1 MAMTKAKK
9 GLSVSWAEKGDYEV
23 RIVDDVFDADNPAL
37 ADLLKGITGSDEP
50 HVMLVADS
58 NVVHRTEGL
67 GTKIGRYVQTHGIT
81 LIGSPVV
88 LGGGEKAKSDDMD
101 GVKKIAAAA
110 VNAKVGAND
119 VMLVIGGGTVLDVA
133 GYIACQVRGGIK
145 LVRMPTT
152 PAAMVDAAFADCA
165 AINLNGIKDALRV
178 PCRPSA
184 VVVDTKFADTVLDGV
199 WRGGLG
205 EIVRHA
211 AVSDAALVKKIAK
224 NAAAL
229 KARDRATMAET
240 IRASIESRVKKGP
253 TDFAE
258 WSALRLEAM
267 SGYKLPHGYAVPIAI
282 CIDCAYSVE
291 RGLMKES
298 DQELVCSALA
308 ECGALDGLAHSHHIL
323 SQADGI
329 LFGLD
334 AWRLFTGAS
343 SIVVPAGI
351 GKSVVDENPDRDAF
365 RKVIKEFL
373 AVSTDA

>member
-1 MAMTKAKK
+1 MAMTKVKK
-9 GLSVSWAEKGDYEV
+9 GLSVSWAEKGGYEV
-23 RIVDDVFDADNPAL
+23 RIVEDAFDAGNPEL
-37 ADLLKGITGSDEP
+37 ADALKHVTNSDEP
-50 HVMLVADS
+50 HVMLVADA

-67 GTKIGRYVQTHGIT
+67 GTKIGRYVQTHGIK
-81 LIGSPVV
+81 LAGSPVV
-88 LGGGEKAKSDDMD
+88 LGGGEKVKADDMD
-101 GVKKIAAAA
+101 GVKKLASSA
-110 VNAKVGAND
+110 VNAKVGASD
-119 VMLVIGGGTVLDVA
+119 VMLVIGGGTILDVA
-133 GYIACQVRGGIK
+133 GYVARQVRGGLK

-152 PAAMVDAAFADCA
+152 PAAMVDAAYAECA
-165 AINLNGIKDALRV
+165 AIDLNGVKDALRV
-178 PCRPSA
+178 PCRPDA
-184 VVVDTKFADTVLDGV
+184 VVVDTAFAGTVLDGV

-211 AVSDAALVKKIAK
+211 AVSDASLLKKVAK
-224 NAAAL
+224 NAEAL
-229 KARDRATMAET
+229 KARDMAAMVEAM
-240 IRASIESRVKKGP
+240 RSSVESRVKKGA

-291 RGLMKES
+291 KGLMKES
-298 DQELVCSALA
+298 DQEMICKTLA
-308 ECGALDGLAHSHHIL
+308 DCGALDGLAHSHHIL

-334 AWRLFTGAS
+334 AWRLSTGAS

-351 GKSVVDENPDRDAF
+351 GKSVVEENPDRAAF

-373 AVSTDA
+373 AVSTGA